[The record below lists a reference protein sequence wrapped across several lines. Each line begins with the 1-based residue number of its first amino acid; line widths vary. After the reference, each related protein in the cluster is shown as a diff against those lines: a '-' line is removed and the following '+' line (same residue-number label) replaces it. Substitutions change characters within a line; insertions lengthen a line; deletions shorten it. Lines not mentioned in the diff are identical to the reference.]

1 MGRLRDQMK
10 ADLALKGYAPRTREH
25 YLFCAEDYARH
36 YMRSPERLGE
46 EEVRCFLLHLL
57 HVREASSP
65 TIKMYVAALKFL
77 YAVTLRRPKVVD
89 HVPWPKVAHA
99 LPDILSLGEVA
110 RMLEAIDQPHLRA
123 AIVTM
128 YATGMRIGEVR
139 QLKVED
145 IDRERGLIHVRS
157 GKRRKD
163 RYVMAPEPLLACLRE
178 YYRAVR
184 PPAPFLFPGRDPA
197 RPITAEA
204 IRKAVRKAIKKAG
217 IKKKVTPHTLRHAF
231 ATHLLEGG
239 ADIRVIQRLLGHGSI
254 RTTARYAQVSPQLVA
269 ATPSPIEKVLAV
281 NPSKASQP
289 APEPPRRKRRPRS
302 SAAKRSSKVRTRTAA
317 TASRR

>member
-10 ADLALKGYAPRTREH
+10 ADLELKGYAPATREH
-25 YLFCAEDYARH
+25 YLFCAEDYAKH
-36 YMRSPERLGE
+36 YMRPPERLGK
-46 EEVRCFLLHLL
+46 EEVRGFLLHLL
-57 HVREASSP
+57 HVREASAP
-65 TIKMYVAALKFL
+65 TLKMYVAALKFL
-77 YAVTLRRPKVVD
+77 YAVTLRRPEIVE

-110 RMLEAIDQPHLRA
+110 RMLEAIAQPHLRA
-123 AIVTM
+123 AIVAM

-163 RYVMAPEPLLACLRE
+163 RYVMAGEPLLTCLRD

-184 PPAPFLFPGRDPA
+184 PAAPFLFPGRDPA

-204 IRKAVRKAIKKAG
+204 IRKAVRTAIKKAG

-239 ADIRVIQRLLGHGSI
+239 TDIRVIQRLLGHGSI
-254 RTTARYAQVSPQLVA
+254 RTTARYAQVSQEFVS
-269 ATPSPIEKVLAV
+269 ATPSPIEKVLVVKA
-281 NPSKASQP
+281 SKASQP
-289 APEPPRRKRRPRS
+289 APEPPPRKRRSRTSATRRISKSRPR
-302 SAAKRSSKVRTRTAA
+302 ATA